1 MRFKPFGRSLLALLA
16 FAAVCTA
23 ASAAFPDKPIKLVT
37 PFPPGGQVPTMAF
50 LFAQRMSTALGQPVV
65 LEPRPGAG
73 GTIAATVVA
82 KAPKDGYTLL
92 FATSGMLG
100 IAKYQQK
107 DLAYDPVAD
116 FAPLVYLGNVAVG
129 VFAGNQTGIG
139 SPEQLLAVARANPGK
154 INFSSPGVGSVSHL
168 AGELL
173 KARGRIDMVHVPY
186 QGFTAQITDLIGGR
200 TELAFAGMASGLG
213 HVRDGRVKL
222 VAVAGSSRSKMM
234 PNVPALGEI
243 LPGYDAPAWL
253 GIVAPAGT
261 PPDVL
266 ARLEAAAQESLKD
279 PALLTGLDE
288 QGLDLDLLQGRA
300 FGEKIRRDL
309 PLWEEAVKAS
319 TGAAAR

>member
-1 MRFKPFGRSLLALLA
+1 
-16 FAAVCTA
+16 
-23 ASAAFPDKPIKLVT
+23 
-37 PFPPGGQVPTMAF
+37 
-50 LFAQRMSTALGQPVV
+50 
-65 LEPRPGAG
+65 
-73 GTIAATVVA
+73 
-82 KAPKDGYTLL
+82 
-92 FATSGMLG
+92 
-100 IAKYQQK
+100 
-107 DLAYDPVAD
+107 
-116 FAPLVYLGNVAVG
+116 
-129 VFAGNQTGIG
+129 
-139 SPEQLLAVARANPGK
+139 
-154 INFSSPGVGSVSHL
+154 
-168 AGELL
+168 
-173 KARGRIDMVHVPY
+173 
-186 QGFTAQITDLIGGR
+186 
-200 TELAFAGMASGLG
+200 MASGLG

-279 PALLTGLDE
+279 PALLKGLEE